1 MTDRPLLDV
10 VQTGYGGLLEQDP
23 VHFRVK
29 VLLLQVVEVDVAG
42 LEGDELVV
50 ELDVLQVLVEEQA
63 VADSN
68 LAWKRANNRNIR
80 LLVKRALFTLHE
92 AFSFQPQQS
101 LNLTNLPFQRNIQL

>member
-10 VQTGYGGLLEQDP
+10 VQTGNGGLLEQDP

-68 LAWKRANNRNIR
+68 LA
-80 LLVKRALFTLHE
+80 
-92 AFSFQPQQS
+92 
-101 LNLTNLPFQRNIQL
+101 

>member
-80 LLVKRALFTLHE
+80 LEVKRALLTL
-92 AFSFQPQQS
+92 
-101 LNLTNLPFQRNIQL
+101 